1 VLAAQAVR
9 SGSLSFSFLLILDEG
24 GLREGWVKSAYYSL
38 AAAAGPQWDAV
49 WVPWRTFL
57 EVMRDVESNR
67 MGLSAIW
74 QIFGAQGSNGRR
86 ASVAYNLGGLAWL
99 EGSLSE

>member
-1 VLAAQAVR
+1 
-9 SGSLSFSFLLILDEG
+9 
-24 GLREGWVKSAYYSL
+24 
-38 AAAAGPQWDAV
+38 
-49 WVPWRTFL
+49 VPWRTFL